1 MKKIDKKLIPLLL
14 ILTAQVQ
21 GTKDFWNKKWDLYFS
36 VMGFSEFAAI
46 TGYTVAQFKED
57 YQIFTQKVQ
66 KYYDTFKCE
75 KGVHYS
81 TLYAG
86 VSLYGGLGFN
96 WGIPSKVG
104 DFEKFS
110 DSTSWCYSHIDA
122 LQGSY
127 LPMNSKRKLEFK
139 SVEEVMR
146 GLIIMY
152 YENREW
158 FDRETDCPRYT
169 YFPQV
174 DLKEALE
181 SV

>member
-21 GTKDFWNKKWDLYFS
+21 GTKDFWNKKWYLYFS

-46 TGYTVAQFKED
+46 TGYTVEQFKEG
-57 YQIFTQKVQ
+57 YEIFTQKVQ
-66 KYYDTFKCE
+66 KYYSNFKVE
-75 KGVHYS
+75 KGVSYS

-86 VSLYGGLGFN
+86 IGLAGGLGFSF
-96 WGIPSKVG
+96 GVPTTVG
-104 DFEKFS
+104 DFEKFHVS
-110 DSTSWCYSHIDA
+110 MNWHYSHVSVLNGA
-122 LQGSY
+122 Y
-127 LPMNSKRKLEFK
+127 FPMENRPLEFK

-152 YENREW
+152 YENKEF
-158 FDRETDCPRYT
+158 FDRGYEGSRYA

-174 DLKEALE
+174 DLKKALE